1 MIDLSYMQDR
11 RVAVMGLGLS
21 GMVAAEALAASAVDV
36 VAWDDMSERCK
47 TAEARGIPVAPL
59 LDQDWSRIDSLIL
72 SPGIPHSTPPN
83 PVAQAACDAGVEIV
97 GDVELLVRAQSEAR
111 YVGIT
116 GTNGKSTT
124 TALVA
129 HILTQSGMHV
139 AVGGNLGQPALSLE
153 ALDETGI
160 YVLEMSSYQLELTPS
175 VAFEVAVL
183 LNLSPDHLDR
193 HGGMNGYIAAKYR
206 YSSNRACMVS
216 RSSGSTTANL
226 VACSIN

>member
-1 MIDLSYMQDR
+1 M
-11 RVAVMGLGLS
+11 
-21 GMVAAEALAASAVDV
+21 
-36 VAWDDMSERCK
+36 
-47 TAEARGIPVAPL
+47 
-59 LDQDWSRIDSLIL
+59 
-72 SPGIPHSTPPN
+72 
-83 PVAQAACDAGVEIV
+83 AQAACDAGVEIV

-139 AVGGNLGQPALSLE
+139 AVGGNLGQPALSPE

-175 VAFEVAVL
+175 VDFENVVL
-183 LNLSPDHLDR
+183 LTQPGPLDR
-193 HGGMNGYIAAKYR
+193 HGGMDGYIAAKYR
-206 YSSNRACMVS
+206 IFEQQTGYRGLPGSEYQRISSPVR
-216 RSSGSTTANL
+216 
-226 VACSIN
+226 